1 MCIGGKKKN
10 FKRNIV
16 NMCVLITTVITT
28 KYLYRSVVGG
38 FTVWK
43 MSAAQ

>member
-1 MCIGGKKKN
+1 MCIGGKKN

-28 KYLYRSVVGG
+28 KYLHRSDVGG

-43 MSAAQ
+43 MSAAL